1 MGPKEVLEYAKK
13 NDARQVDLRFTDLPG
28 LNQHISYPISML
40 KEDAFEEGFGIDGSS
55 IRGWAAINESDMLL
69 IPDGATAFMDP
80 FTEVPTLVMTCDVID
95 PITRQHYDRDPRWI
109 AKKAE
114 LFLQS
119 SGVADTAYFGAE
131 AEFFIFDNVSFDQ
144 NQHSGF
150 YFIDA
155 EEGRWNSGRRKE
167 NLGYRPR
174 YKEGYFPVP
183 PTDHYQDL
191 RAEMVEV
198 MIKCGLN
205 IECHHHEVATG
216 GQCEIDQRFDTMIRS
231 ADNMMLYKYV
241 IRNVAYQYG
250 KSVTFMPKPL
260 FGDNGSGMHCHQS
273 LWKGGEPLFS
283 GDGYAGLS
291 EMALHYIGGLLK
303 HARALSAIIAPT
315 TNSYKRLVP
324 GYEAPVNL
332 AYSRR
337 NRSAAVRIPMYSASP
352 KAKRVEFRPPDPSC
366 NPYLGFA
373 AMMMAGLDGIQNKI
387 APGEPLDKDIYDLSP
402 EELRMVPSMP
412 GSLDEALSALEEDHG
427 FLLKGD
433 VFSEELIETFVNYKR
448 RAEAEAVRLR
458 PHPYEFALYYDI

>member
-1 MGPKEVLEYAKK
+1 MTPKEVIEFAKN
-13 NDARQVDLRFTDLPG
+13 NDARQLDLRFTDLPG
-28 LNQHISYPISML
+28 LNQHISYPLSML
-40 KEDAFEEGFGIDGSS
+40 KEDVFEEGFGIDGSS

-69 IPDGATAFMDP
+69 IPDSTSAFMDP
-80 FTEVPTLVMTCDVID
+80 FNEIPTVVMTCDVID

-114 LFLQS
+114 LFLQN
-119 SGVADTAYFGAE
+119 SGIADTAYFGAE
-131 AEFFIFDNVSFDQ
+131 AEFFIFDNVHFDQ
-144 NQHSGF
+144 NAHSG
-150 YFIDA
+150 YYYIDA
-155 EEGRWNSGRRKE
+155 EEGRWNSGRAKD

-191 RAEMVEV
+191 RAAMVEV
-198 MIKCGLN
+198 MIKCGLD

-216 GQCEIDQRFDTMIRS
+216 GQCEIDQRFDTLVKS
-231 ADNMMLYKYV
+231 ADNMMLYKYIV
-241 IRNVAYQYG
+241 RNVAYQYG
-250 KSVTFMPKPL
+250 KSVTFMPKPI

-273 LWKGGEPLFS
+273 LWKGGTALFA

-366 NPYLGFA
+366 NPYLAFA
-373 AMMMAGLDGIQNKI
+373 AMMMAGLDGVQNRI

-402 EELRMVPSMP
+402 EELQSVPSMP
-412 GSLDEALSALEEDHG
+412 ASLDEALDSLEEDYQ

-448 RAEAEAVRLR
+448 KAEAEAVRLR

>member
-1 MGPKEVLEYAKK
+1 MSPKEVLEYAKK
-13 NDARQVDLRFTDLPG
+13 NDVRQLDMRFTDIPG
-28 LNQHISYPISML
+28 ILQHISYPINMLTADSM
-40 KEDAFEEGFGIDGSS
+40 EEGFGIDGSS

-69 IPDGATAFMDP
+69 IPDASTAYIDP
-80 FTEVPTLVMTCDVID
+80 FSEITTMVMTGDVID

-114 LFLQS
+114 LFLQN

-131 AEFFIFDNVSFDQ
+131 AEFFIFDNIRFDQ
-144 NQHSGF
+144 NAHSGY

-155 EEGRWNSGRRKE
+155 EEGRWNTGREKD

-191 RAEMVEV
+191 RSEMVQT
-198 MIKCGLN
+198 MIACGLN

-216 GQCEIDQRFDTMIRS
+216 GQCEIDQRYDTLVKS
-231 ADNMMLYKYV
+231 ADNMMLYKYI

-250 KSVTFMPKPL
+250 KTVTFMPKPL
-260 FGDNGSGMHCHQS
+260 FGDNGSGMHTHQS
-273 LWKGGEPLFS
+273 LWKGGVPLFA
-283 GDGYAGLS
+283 GENYAGLS
-291 EMALHYIGGLLK
+291 QMALWYIGGLLK
-303 HARALSAIIAPT
+303 HARALAAIIAPT

-332 AYSRR
+332 AYSSR

-352 KAKRVEFRPPDPSC
+352 KSKRVEFRPPDPAA
-366 NPYLGFA
+366 NPYMAFA
-373 AMMMAGLDGIQNKI
+373 AMMMAGLDGVLHKI
-387 APGEPLDKDIYDLSP
+387 DPGQPLDKDIYDLKP
-402 EELRMVPSMP
+402 EELKKVPSMP
-412 GSLDEALSALEEDHG
+412 ASLEEALEALEDDHG

-433 VFSEELIETFVNYKR
+433 VFSEELLETYISYKKK
-448 RAEAEAVRLR
+448 AEADAIRLR

>member
-1 MGPKEVLEYAKK
+1 MTPKEVIEFAKN
-13 NDARQVDLRFTDLPG
+13 NDARQLDLRFTDLPG
-28 LNQHISYPISML
+28 LNQHISYPISMM
-40 KEDAFEEGFGIDGSS
+40 KEDVFEEGFGIDGSS

-69 IPDGATAFMDP
+69 IPDGTSAFMDP
-80 FTEVPTLVMTCDVID
+80 FNEIPTVVMTCDVID

-114 LFLQS
+114 LFLQN
-119 SGVADTAYFGAE
+119 SGLADTAYFGAE
-131 AEFFIFDNVSFDQ
+131 AEFFIFDNVHFDQ
-144 NQHSGF
+144 NAHSG
-150 YFIDA
+150 YYYIDA
-155 EEGRWNSGRRKE
+155 EEGRWNSGRAKD

-191 RAEMVEV
+191 RAAMVEV
-198 MIKCGLN
+198 MIKCGLD

-216 GQCEIDQRFDTMIRS
+216 GQCEIDQRFDTLVKS
-231 ADNMMLYKYV
+231 ADNMMLYKYIV
-241 IRNVAYQYG
+241 RNVAYQYG
-250 KSVTFMPKPL
+250 KSVTFMPKPI

-273 LWKGGEPLFS
+273 LWKGGTALFA

-366 NPYLGFA
+366 NPYLAFA
-373 AMMMAGLDGIQNKI
+373 AMLMAGLDGVQNRI

-402 EELRMVPSMP
+402 EELQSVPSMP
-412 GSLDEALSALEEDHG
+412 ASLDEALDSLEEDYQ
-427 FLLKGD
+427 FLLRGD
-433 VFSEELIETFVNYKR
+433 VFSEELIETFVSYKR
-448 RAEAEAVRLR
+448 KAEAEAVRLR